1 MLLFHIYT
9 SVFYNFV
16 RFGSLDERTV
26 AHYTRQIATGIRYL
40 HHNGIIHRD
49 IKGANVMVTSK
60 GLVKLIDFGCAK
72 RHCQELSG
80 GYLSV
85 RGTPYWMAPE
95 VICGH
100 GYGRKSDIWSLGCT
114 IHEMVMTKPPWG
126 ELPPEAAMF
135 QIGIGQTVPQ
145 LPDHLSHD
153 IKLLYNSCLSRY
165 LLIVKHNTLHVFC

>member
-72 RHCQELSG
+72 RHCQ
-80 GYLSV
+80 V
-85 RGTPYWMAPE
+85 R
-95 VICGH
+95 
-100 GYGRKSDIWSLGCT
+100 
-114 IHEMVMTKPPWG
+114 
-126 ELPPEAAMF
+126 
-135 QIGIGQTVPQ
+135 Q
-145 LPDHLSHD
+145 LL
-153 IKLLYNSCLSRY
+153 
-165 LLIVKHNTLHVFC
+165 